1 MNEFEVNEY
10 NDFVDLYNF
19 KKDLLENAV
28 NISGLDTPRIEQL
41 KQIADRTQYSFPRSM
56 ARSALCFFYNIC
68 YPDRDRV
75 LPTENLNRK
84 IKTIK
89 ETPKEITVYP
99 NPAKEY
105 VAFYYNLSDGNE
117 VTNLTVSDV
126 TGKPI
131 YQSSLSNGTGQHIWD
146 VKSISN
152 GNYIYSITTKTGL
165 KYSGKIVVQK

>member
-1 MNEFEVNEY
+1 
-10 NDFVDLYNF
+10 
-19 KKDLLENAV
+19 
-28 NISGLDTPRIEQL
+28 
-41 KQIADRTQYSFPRSM
+41 M

-84 IKTIK
+84 IKTVK

-99 NPAKEY
+99 NPAIEY

-131 YQSSLSNGTGQHIWD
+131 YQSSLSNGIGQHIWD